1 MQESTLNT
9 ILSEMLERIL
19 AVVQPRKVVL
29 FGSASRGEMS
39 ANSDVDL
46 LVIVPTGM
54 HRRRTAQLIYRNMIG
69 AGFAA
74 DIVVVTED
82 DVERYK
88 DRTGMIIMPAL
99 ADGRVLYAAA

>member
-1 MQESTLNT
+1 MQEGSLNA
-9 ILSEMLERIL
+9 IISEMLERIL

-29 FGSASRGEMS
+29 FGSASRGEMR
-39 ANSDVDL
+39 ANSDIDL

-54 HRRRTAQLIYRNMIG
+54 HRRRTAQKIYLNMIG

-82 DVERYK
+82 DVELYK
-88 DRTGMIIMPAL
+88 DRNGMIIMPAL